1 MADLVDTRTVG
12 KLENYDGRTENWVDW
27 SFRARAWFAM
37 LSVGGRPGDRT
48 AAVMEDA
55 ERMDVAIDREAL
67 PREAEETG
75 RVIYNVLA
83 QVCHGRAL
91 AIIKQPMK
99 GHGLECWRRLCREYE
114 PDSSARFTSMLGGIL
129 EPRWEGLQLLQF
141 VDALHVFWEHSLVI
155 VW

>member
-1 MADLVDTRTVG
+1 MVAVGLICFAAALDVLNFPIGPAHNADTWRSNARLGVGCFGAQAWSSKIPYPGRYVILLTRCTDTSAPLT
-12 KLENYDGRTENWVDW
+12 
-27 SFRARAWFAM
+27 S
-37 LSVGGRPGDRT
+37 LS
-48 AAVMEDA
+48 
-55 ERMDVAIDREAL
+55 L
-67 PREAEETG
+67 
-75 RVIYNVLA
+75 
-83 QVCHGRAL
+83 CAL